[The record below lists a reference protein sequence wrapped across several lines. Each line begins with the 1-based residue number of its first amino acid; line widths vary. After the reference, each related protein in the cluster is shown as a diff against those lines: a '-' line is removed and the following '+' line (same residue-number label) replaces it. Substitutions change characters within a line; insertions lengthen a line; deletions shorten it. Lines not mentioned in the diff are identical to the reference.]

1 MKKITLYLLTVFF
14 VFSTISAQ
22 AATEIR
28 SPLPID
34 PASDTGEQLLT
45 TGDDVLPGETSSRT
59 YTYTMLGDEE
69 VDSSKY
75 VSVDWAH
82 SELLIPPSA
91 LTIDIDGEPLKS
103 IALSKESSQGNV
115 RVPLQDKHLTK
126 GTHEVTVRFTGVIE
140 GRMCDTGNTSGSWLT
155 VLPSSFLSIGS
166 KVELVLNDYPN
177 PFTQTTNTK
186 LTIVL
191 PDSPDTMSLEA
202 GLLLFRQ
209 LQGDAINPDNVSL
222 QYEGQIKTLDGRYV
236 FVGQTDSFTGPVQT
250 LIEELETLPEGED
263 VLFEQAR
270 LVNNDKAVDAMFVLA
285 EDAASFEGTVDH
297 LLITTQRQQLNGSQL
312 TLSSAPSV
320 QKSGDTIDLRT
331 LGASDLM
338 LSGTQAV
345 SQNYFYPLPVIDRQS
360 TVEMDVRFKTSA
372 HVTSEQNNDA
382 SPELI
387 AWVNGTPHSIP
398 LSPLD
403 DDQEWQQHT
412 IQVDAS
418 TLQKDTFL
426 DVSFEAN
433 GLRSEAP
440 CNDSD
445 LDRWI
450 FISSDSQLTLPQGG
464 GQANNEVFSNMASLF
479 SIDPG
484 VVFVIPDESNAQ
496 TLQNMTGVMSGLPV
510 TPLTQQVEFI
520 RAKDVTEEA
529 VSNRSIIYIGDPEQ
543 SPLFNEQKEDWLVTK
558 DNQVDL
564 SQYGFVPET
573 SSEYAWIQP
582 SPWNTEKAM
591 IVVST
596 TDTIDSS
603 LIQTLAFPNEAFSVA
618 VKNQNGAIFTNSASI
633 QNEQSEGNDTSNE
646 STSMNSAWYFIGF
659 IVLIAVIVAILLYLR
674 RNKKK

>member
-1 MKKITLYLLTVFF
+1 MKKITLYLLTVFLI
-14 VFSTISAQ
+14 FSTFSVQ
-22 AATEIR
+22 AATELR
-28 SPLPID
+28 SSLPIAS
-34 PASDTGEQLLT
+34 ASDAGERLLT

-59 YTYTMLGDEE
+59 YTYTMLGDEKAA
-69 VDSSKY
+69 SSKY

-91 LTIDIDGEPLKS
+91 LTVDIDGEPLKS
-103 IALSKESSQGNV
+103 VALSKESSQGNI
-115 RVPLQDKHLTK
+115 RVPLQNEHLTK

-166 KVELVLNDYPN
+166 KVELALNDYPN
-177 PFTQTTNTK
+177 PFIQTTNQK

-209 LQGDAINPDNVSL
+209 LQGDATDSNNVSL
-222 QYEGQIKTLDGRYV
+222 QYEGQLKSWDGRYI
-236 FVGQTDSFTGPVQT
+236 FVGQTDSFTGPVLA
-250 LIEELETLPEGED
+250 LIEELRTLPEGEK

-270 LVNNDKAVDAMFVLA
+270 IVNNETAVDAMFVLA
-285 EDAASFEGTVDH
+285 EDSASFEGTVDH
-297 LLITTQRQQLNGSQL
+297 LLISTQRQQLNGSQL
-312 TLSSAPSV
+312 ALSSTPSV

-331 LGASDLM
+331 LGASDFM

-372 HVTSEQNNDA
+372 YVTSEQNNDV

-398 LSPLD
+398 LSPLE

-412 IQVDAS
+412 IQIDAS

-440 CNDSD
+440 CNESD

-450 FISSDSQLTLPQGG
+450 FISSDSQLTLPKGSG
-464 GQANNEVFSNMASLF
+464 EANNKVFSNMASLF
-479 SIDPG
+479 STDPG

-496 TLQNMTGVMSGLPV
+496 TLQNMVGVMSGLPV

-520 RAKDVTEEA
+520 RANDVTED
-529 VSNRSIIYIGDPEQ
+529 VLSNRSIIYIGDPEQ

-582 SPWNTEKAM
+582 SPWNEDKAM

-596 TDTIDSS
+596 NDTIDST
-603 LIQTLAFPNEAFSVA
+603 LIQTLAFPSETFSVA
-618 VKNQNGAIFTNSASI
+618 VKNQNGAVFTNSASI
-633 QNEQSEGNDTSNE
+633 QSEQAEGDVTSNE
-646 STSMNSAWYFIGF
+646 STSMNPTWYFVGF
-659 IVLIAVIVAILLYLR
+659 IALIALIVAILFYLR